1 MATVLITGA
10 NQGIGLAFAR
20 TYAVREDTV
29 FATARDPAKADA
41 LRLLAPQVLCMPL
54 DVTSDESFAA
64 LSARLQNRP
73 IDILIANAGILTG
86 RGGIESAEND
96 TDTWNRILATNV
108 TGAVQTIR
116 SFLPNVR
123 AAKGKIAVISS
134 RMGSSARTGPN
145 TYAYR
150 ASKAAIS
157 NFVLNLSQE
166 LKPEGIAIAALH
178 PGHVRTALGGPNGEL
193 SAEDSAAHMVD
204 RIDELTLAS
213 TGAFLNWDG
222 TRIPY

>member
-10 NQGIGLAFAR
+10 NQGIGLALAR
-20 TYAVREDTV
+20 TYAVRDDTI

-41 LRLLAPQVLCMPL
+41 LRLLAPNVLCMPL
-54 DVTSDESFAA
+54 DITSNESLAA
-64 LSARLQNRP
+64 LAARLQNRP
-73 IDILIANAGILTG
+73 IDILIANAGVLVG
-86 RGGIESAEND
+86 RGGIDDPLND
-96 TDTWNRILATNV
+96 ADTWTETFATNV
-108 TGAVQTIR
+108 VGTVQTIR
-116 SFLPNVR
+116 TFLPHVR

-157 NFVLNLSQE
+157 NFVLNLSLE
-166 LKPEGIAIAALH
+166 LKSDGVAMTALH
-178 PGHVRTALGGPNGEL
+178 PGHVTTRLGGKGEIDP
-193 SAEDSAAHMVD
+193 ERSAAGLVD
-204 RIDELTLAS
+204 RIDELTLAN

-222 TRIPY
+222 APIPY

>member
-10 NQGIGLAFAR
+10 NQGIGLALAR
-20 TYAVREDTV
+20 TYAVRDDTI

-41 LRLLAPQVLCMPL
+41 LRLLAPNVLCMPL
-54 DVTSDESFAA
+54 DITSNESLAA
-64 LSARLQNRP
+64 LAARLQNRP
-73 IDILIANAGILTG
+73 IDILIANAGVLVG
-86 RGGIESAEND
+86 RGGIDDPLND
-96 TDTWNRILATNV
+96 ADTWTETFATNV
-108 TGAVQTIR
+108 VGTVQTIR
-116 SFLPNVR
+116 TFLPHVR

-157 NFVLNLSQE
+157 NFVLNLSLE
-166 LKPEGIAIAALH
+166 LKNDGVAMTALH
-178 PGHVRTALGGPNGEL
+178 PGHVTTRLGGKGEIDP
-193 SAEDSAAHMVD
+193 ERSAAGLVD
-204 RIDELTLAS
+204 RIDELTLAN

-222 TRIPY
+222 APIPY

>member
-29 FATARDPAKADA
+29 FATAREPAKADA

-64 LSARLQNRP
+64 LRARLKDRP

-86 RGGIESAEND
+86 RGGIESDEND

-116 SFLPNVR
+116 AFLPNVR

-157 NFVLNLSQE
+157 NFALNLSLE
-166 LKPEGIAIAALH
+166 LKPEGIAIVALH

-193 SAEDSAAHMVD
+193 SSEDSAAHMVD
-204 RIDELTLAS
+204 RIDELTLAN